1 MDVVSGS
8 SYIDSLREKPAV
20 KKEADN
26 GMLTQEDFFT
36 LMTQQLAYQDPTKP
50 AENSEMIAQ
59 MSAFATTDGIDKL
72 NDKFGELS
80 ASMTSGQVLQASS
93 MVGRKVLVQNSSFNH
108 VSGQEDK
115 GKYFSAEPIEDL
127 TIDVKNEAGVVVK
140 TMELGD
146 VTAGQLGFHWDGKNE
161 DGTEALES
169 GSYTFEI
176 KGRID
181 GVITEI
187 PGMTY
192 RSVDSVTLAGG
203 AGNVM
208 LNLNGGG
215 SLALSDVIE
224 VAGG

>member
-1 MDVVSGS
+1 MEVVSGS
-8 SYIDSLREKPAV
+8 NFIDSLREKPV
-20 KKEADN
+20 IKKEDN
-26 GMLTQEDFFT
+26 SGMLTQEDFFA
-36 LMTQQLAYQDPTKP
+36 LMTQELAYQDPTKP
-50 AENSEMIAQ
+50 TENSEMIGQ
-59 MSAFATTDGIDKL
+59 LTAFSTSDGVSNL

-93 MVGRKVLVQNSSFNH
+93 MVGRKVLVQNSSFTH
-108 VSGQEDK
+108 ISGQEDK
-115 GKYFSAEPIEDL
+115 GKYFSPEPIKDL

-140 TMELGD
+140 SMDLGD

-161 DGTEALES
+161 DGSTPLES

-181 GVITEI
+181 GVMTEI
-187 PGMTY
+187 PAMTY
-192 RSVDSVTLAGG
+192 RRVDSVTLAGG

-215 SLALSDVIE
+215 SLALDDVIE